1 MDLYSDFL
9 YSSRACGVPI
19 GDGLPPEETL
29 HALAIAWSI
38 TLSTCMGILNEAHR
52 HRGVKVRAKG
62 VDLGKEA

>member
-29 HALAIAWSI
+29 HALTWSI
-38 TLSTCMGILNEAHR
+38 TLCMGILNEAH
-52 HRGVKVRAKG
+52 HPCGFKVRAK
-62 VDLGKEA
+62 ES